1 MVNFQMYDLAV
12 SRTATNLMSYAKRHN
27 NKIELKNFDPT
38 NHTHMYIFEVAR
50 LVSNINNSEK
60 IILGMGFWKHLFS
73 PKDIRRTKRARS
85 FFEGIDIEK
94 FLDFTFTE
102 IEATPDEIWE
112 EYYK

>member
-1 MVNFQMYDLAV
+1 MVDFQMYDLAV
-12 SRTATNLMSYAKRHN
+12 SKTATNLMSYAKRHD
-27 NKIELKNFDPT
+27 NKIEL
-38 NHTHMYIFEVAR
+38 FEVAR

-60 IILGMGFWKHLFS
+60 IILEMGFWKHLFS
-73 PKDIRRTKRARS
+73 PKDIRRTTRARS
-85 FFEGIDIEK
+85 FSEGIDIEK

>member
-1 MVNFQMYDLAV
+1 MVDFQMYDLAV
-12 SRTATNLMSYAKRHN
+12 SKTATNLMSYAKRHD

-73 PKDIRRTKRARS
+73 SKDIRHTKRARS
-85 FFEGIDIEK
+85 FSEGIDIEK

-102 IEATPDEIWE
+102 IDATPDEIWE

>member
-1 MVNFQMYDLAV
+1 MVDFQMYDLAV
-12 SRTATNLMSYAKRHN
+12 SRTATNLMAYAKRHD

-50 LVSNINNSEK
+50 LVSNINSSEK
-60 IILGMGFWKHLFS
+60 IVLEMGFWQHLFS

-85 FFEGIDIEK
+85 FSEGIDIEK

-112 EYYK
+112 KYYK

>member
-1 MVNFQMYDLAV
+1 MADFQIYDLAV

-50 LVSNINNSEK
+50 LVSNINNNEK
-60 IILGMGFWKHLFS
+60 IVLGMGFWKHLLS
-73 PKDIRRTKRARS
+73 PKNIRHTKRARS
-85 FFEGIDIEK
+85 LSEGIDIEK
-94 FLDFTFTE
+94 FLDFTFTG
-102 IEATPDEIWE
+102 IEAAPDEIWE

>member
-1 MVNFQMYDLAV
+1 MADFQMYDLAV
-12 SRTATNLMSYAKRHN
+12 SKTATNLMSYAKRHN

-50 LVSNINNSEK
+50 LVSSINNSEE
-60 IILGMGFWKHLFS
+60 ILLEMGFWKHLFS
-73 PKDIRRTKRARS
+73 PKNIRHTKRARDFS
-85 FFEGIDIEK
+85 EGINIEE

-102 IEATPDEIWE
+102 IEATPNEIWE